1 VQNVEDCCWPLSS
14 TGTGSLLPTYGV
26 DRDSHPGLTH
36 FQVARHPIVLSRNP
50 IRFLSVSHRIMVRLC
65 ILGTYDCP
73 TKLSIQSF
81 RQERDTFGDL
91 QVPAEKYW
99 GAQTQRYVD
108 YRYSFILTDLNAQIP
123 PEL

>member
-1 VQNVEDCCWPLSS
+1 VQNVEDCRWPLSS
-14 TGTGSLLPTYGV
+14 TGTGSLLPTYSVG
-26 DRDSHPGLTH
+26 RDNHPRPIP
-36 FQVARHPIVLSRNP
+36 FQVARHPIVPSRNP

-65 ILGTYDCP
+65 ILGAYEYP
-73 TKLSIQSF
+73 TKPSIQSF

-108 YRYSFILTDLNAQIP
+108 YLCLFILTDLNAQIP
-123 PEL
+123 SEL